1 MVKKILSILFLSLLM
16 VFPCVGCGNNDTES
30 SEDSVTQSSIEQEC
44 TVTLDKTEITLF
56 VGQTQVLTAT
66 VKPIS
71 ASGKPRR
78 WRSSDGTVAT
88 VDGTGAVVTKKEG
101 VAIITVTVDGVSAQC
116 TVTVVSESVE

>member
-1 MVKKILSILFLSLLM
+1 MVKKILSILFLSWLM
-16 VFPCVGCGNNDTES
+16 VFSCVGCGNNATES
-30 SEDSVTQSSIEQEC
+30 SDDSVIQSSVEQEH

-56 VGQTQVLTAT
+56 VGQTEVLTAT

-71 ASGKPRR
+71 ASGKPRG

-88 VDGTGAVVTKKEG
+88 VDGTGAVVAKKEG

-116 TVTVVSESVE
+116 TVTVVSEVE